1 VPAAQVVQLVAPDP
15 ATAPDEQ
22 PEQAVAALLPWKVP
36 AVQLVHVVDPDIDE
50 YVPAAQGAHEVW
62 LVKGCEL
69 PAAHEAQAIAPELD
83 EYCPPKQLMQAGA
96 ALDAEYNPAGQAVQL
111 VALAVENIP
120 GAQTAQTVEPVL
132 AS

>member
-1 VPAAQVVQLVAPDP
+1 
-15 ATAPDEQ
+15 
-22 PEQAVAALLPWKVP
+22 
-36 AVQLVHVVDPDIDE
+36 VHVVDPDIDE